1 MTSTLIVVSLLLLAS
16 HISSSSLPDID
27 YELKTFWFNYIN
39 PTLSLIKAAVIE
51 DNQMTNNESFNCRK
65 DIQELIDEALKGE
78 HWANQ
83 SKSTSFPIIFY
94 LFEVNFPFDKR
105 LEFSR

>member
-1 MTSTLIVVSLLLLAS
+1 MTSSLIVVSLLLLAS

-27 YELKTFWFNYIN
+27 YELKSFWFNYIN
-39 PTLSLIKAAVIE
+39 PTLNLIKAAVIE

-83 SKSTSFPIIFY
+83 SKSTTFANNFVIY
-94 LFEVNFPFDKR
+94 LK
-105 LEFSR
+105 